1 MQNTLRREKWSQE
14 PRCDSSLINKLYK
27 LTRPAPFISD
37 EVNSFTRINRNFFK
51 PPVSEEVKDMVRSNF
66 TREIEFYQFCKQ
78 RLYKQLR
85 ALKLT
90 KSVPSLGS
98 NSL

>member
-1 MQNTLRREKWSQE
+1 MHKNSQSIRNYSWQRNTNTDESFL
-14 PRCDSSLINKLYK
+14 
-27 LTRPAPFISD
+27 FSD
-37 EVNSFTRINRNFFK
+37 EVNAFTRINRNFFK
-51 PPVSEEVKDMVRSNF
+51 PPVSEEVKDMVRGNF

-90 KSVPSLGS
+90 KNTYET

>member
-1 MQNTLRREKWSQE
+1 MKDIVCSYYNETRRLRKF
-14 PRCDSSLINKLYK
+14 SL
-27 LTRPAPFISD
+27 SD
-37 EVNSFTRINRNFFK
+37 EVNAFTRINRNFFK
-51 PPVSEEVKDMVRSNF
+51 PPVSEEVKDIVRSNF

-90 KSVPSLGS
+90 KTTPLYES

>member
-1 MQNTLRREKWSQE
+1 MKNIVCSYYNETQGLRKF
-14 PRCDSSLINKLYK
+14 SL
-27 LTRPAPFISD
+27 SD
-37 EVNSFTRINRNFFK
+37 EVNAFTRINRNFFK
-51 PPVSEEVKDMVRSNF
+51 PPVSEEVKDIVRSNF

-90 KSVPSLGS
+90 KTTPLYES

>member
-1 MQNTLRREKWSQE
+1 M
-14 PRCDSSLINKLYK
+14 INNFYFL
-27 LTRPAPFISD
+27 D
-37 EVNSFTRINRNFFK
+37 EVNAFTRINRNFFK

-66 TREIEFYQFCKQ
+66 TREIEFYQFCRQ

-90 KSVPSLGS
+90 KTTPLLES